1 MNKGLPPK
9 GGLREGTLAGVTCR
23 HGGAVLAVLGLVSL
37 FGLAGV
43 GQNTVARAGQSEILV
58 GCMFPMT
65 GPGGL
70 YGQDSAAAIQL
81 ALDEVNAR
89 GGGAGLPV
97 RVVLEDSK
105 SKPAFAVRIAERFIH
120 EDKVDFLCGAVSS
133 AVGLAVS
140 EVARRNRTI
149 FIGTDHASSRLTLEN
164 FHPYYFRLSNNTY
177 QSMAAGALYLADLQK
192 AEGWKTIAFVG
203 PDYEYGHIMWDDLR
217 SKLDELKVRYE
228 IVGEFWPKLY
238 EPDFTAYITAIQRLG
253 PDIVVGG
260 HWGGDAVAFIRQ
272 GRAYGL
278 FESVRFFNFDAGGN
292 YEVMAALGADMPL
305 GLVLSARHHNNW
317 PDTARNRDFVARFHG
332 ATGRY
337 PSYAAEG
344 AYAGIL
350 AIAAAVDALGNAE
363 DTEGLIAALENL
375 ALKLPEDPEG
385 FTSYI
390 DPLTHQIVQ
399 MQAIGEVVANSDY
412 PPATTMLGNWKV
424 FSAELLMPSPEVLS
438 QRLSQAAYAM
448 D

>member
-9 GGLREGTLAGVTCR
+9 CGWRDGLLTGITRR
-23 HGGAVLAVLGLVSL
+23 QGGAALVALGLSL
-37 FGLAGV
+37 FPAPAAMWDRA
-43 GQNTVARAGQSEILV
+43 ARAGQAEVLV

-89 GGGAGLPV
+89 GGAAGLPV
-97 RVVLEDSK
+97 RALIEDSK

-120 EDKVDFLCGAVSS
+120 EEQVDFLCGAVSS

-140 EVARRNRTI
+140 EVARRNRKI

-177 QSMAAGALYLADLQK
+177 QSMAAGALYLADLQRT
-192 AEGWKTIAFVG
+192 EDWETVAFVG

-217 SKLDELKVRYE
+217 SKLDELNVRYQV
-228 IVGEFWPKLY
+228 VGEFWPKLY
-238 EPDFTAYITAIQRLG
+238 EPDFTAYITAILRLA
-253 PDIVVGG
+253 PDVVVGG

-272 GRAYGL
+272 GKAYGL

-317 PDTARNRDFVARFHG
+317 PDTALNRDFVARFHE

-350 AIAAAVDALGNAE
+350 AIAAAVDSLGDAK
-363 DTEGLIAALENL
+363 DTEGLIETLENL
-375 ALKLPEDPEG
+375 SLKLPEDPEG

-399 MQAIGEVVANSDY
+399 MQAIGEVIANSDF

-424 FSAELLMPSPEVLS
+424 FPAELLMPSPEVLS
-438 QRLSQAAYAM
+438 RRLNQAAYAM